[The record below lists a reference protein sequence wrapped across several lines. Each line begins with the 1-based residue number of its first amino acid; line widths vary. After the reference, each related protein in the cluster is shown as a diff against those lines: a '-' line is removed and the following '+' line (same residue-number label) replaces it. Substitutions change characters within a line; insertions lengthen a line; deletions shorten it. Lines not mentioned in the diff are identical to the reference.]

1 MRIHTNDGKILYVPR
16 TRERER
22 RKRRMGPFDI
32 CYVVPSSY
40 IRDRYTVCTLKMVKC
55 CVALSLIIPGSNVIE
70 QYILFEN

>member
-16 TRERER
+16 TRGRER

-40 IRDRYTVCTLKMVKC
+40 IRDRYTVCTLKW
-55 CVALSLIIPGSNVIE
+55 
-70 QYILFEN
+70 